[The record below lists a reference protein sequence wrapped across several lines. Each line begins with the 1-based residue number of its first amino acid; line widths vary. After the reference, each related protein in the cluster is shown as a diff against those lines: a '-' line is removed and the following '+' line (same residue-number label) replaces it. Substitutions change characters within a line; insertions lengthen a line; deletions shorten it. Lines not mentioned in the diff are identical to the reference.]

1 VADLPDN
8 TDIDTE
14 ADTEA
19 DAERVDVRDERP
31 GTTPP
36 GLSSFRIATYNVHS
50 CVGVDAKFAPDRIAA
65 VVKALEADVVGL
77 QEVGWHHRGEIGLD
91 QFEYLSRETGMTAW
105 PGPTKHHDRAHYGNA
120 LLSRLPVLD
129 MRPMDLSLP
138 HREPRGAI
146 DADIQV
152 GDKVVRVIVAHLG
165 LDPWE
170 RNAQITR
177 VLNTV
182 ERGSARPVVF
192 MGDLNEWR
200 PRSPRIKRL
209 MHCFAD
215 CAAPRSFHVRMPTLR
230 LDRIFVSDGLVLSKY
245 DVVRTPLTKR
255 ASDHLPVRATIALK
269 N

>member
-1 VADLPDN
+1 MADLPDN
-8 TDIDTE
+8 TDIDTGID
-14 ADTEA
+14 AEA
-19 DAERVDVRDERP
+19 DAEGVDVRDERP

-36 GLSSFRIATYNVHS
+36 GLTSFRIATYNVHS
-50 CVGVDAKFAPDRIAA
+50 CVGIDAKFAPGRIAT

-91 QFEYLSRETGMTAW
+91 QFEFLSRETGMKAW
-105 PGPTKHHDRAHYGNA
+105 PGPTKHHERAHYGNA

-129 MRPMDLSLP
+129 VRPMDLSLP

-177 VLNTV
+177 VLHTV
-182 ERGSARPVVF
+182 ERGPAAADRLHGRPERV
-192 MGDLNEWR
+192 
-200 PRSPRIKRL
+200 
-209 MHCFAD
+209 
-215 CAAPRSFHVRMPTLR
+215 AAPLAPDQAADALLRRLRRPPQLPCPDADPAAGPHLRVRGAGAVEL
-230 LDRIFVSDGLVLSKY
+230 
-245 DVVRTPLTKR
+245 
-255 ASDHLPVRATIALK
+255 
-269 N
+269 